1 MRRLAVAVAVFI
13 ACAVMPTIR
22 SDAEMGAVSK
32 VDPATPVDVAPM
44 GKARAGW
51 DLVFSDEF
59 RASAVDQ
66 GKWSVVDQ
74 DRGTH
79 DGVHSF
85 WRPEHVSQAKGY
97 LDIKFDRDPRDPSCT
112 NCFAGGAIDTK
123 GKTSWKYGLFEARI
137 GVFWPE
143 GAQPAFWLMAPA
155 GLGGCDGTAANGAE
169 IDIVEANKLADK
181 YHTDVHR
188 DSYTQCPDHLPLD
201 VDAPNLY
208 SPSNFHVFGLE
219 WSPDYLK
226 FTYDGVVTR
235 TINNNN
241 SDDWV
246 ADIAEY
252 VRLSGDNFTSAILTN
267 DDLPLLMQV
276 DWIRIYTAA

>member
-1 MRRLAVAVAVFI
+1 MRRLAVAMMAFVV
-13 ACAVMPTIR
+13 CAVRPAIP
-22 SDAEMGAVSK
+22 SDAGTVS
-32 VDPATPVDVAPM
+32 PVDAAAPL
-44 GKARAGW
+44 AQRAGW
-51 DLVFSDEF
+51 KLVFSDEF
-59 RASAVDQ
+59 RGTSVDQ
-66 GKWSVVDQ
+66 GKWRIVNQ
-74 DRGTH
+74 DRGTSN
-79 DGVHSF
+79 GVHSF
-85 WRPEHVSQAKGY
+85 WRPEHVSQGKGQ
-97 LDIKFDRDPRDPSCT
+97 LDIEFDRDPRSPNCT

-123 GKTSWKYGLFEARI
+123 GKRTWKYGLFEARI

-201 VDAPNLY
+201 VAAPNLY
-208 SPSNFHVFGLE
+208 TPSNFHVFGLE
-219 WSPDYLK
+219 WTPDYLK
-226 FTYDGVVTR
+226 FTYDGVVKR
-235 TINNNN
+235 TIRNND

-246 ADIAEY
+246 ADVAEY

-267 DDLPLLMQV
+267 DDLPLHMKV
-276 DWIRIYTAA
+276 DWIRIYAPA